1 MENQSY
7 RLISGLA
14 GFLLLPH
21 GQTLEVIIPVNAVV
35 TVLKQPSDG
44 TGFTRV
50 SYAGRTCAVPMRELQ
65 RCGNAI
71 RITFLLVMSH
81 GRISQIAF
89 FGSDYEH
96 SRTDRAFGTRK
107 REPIRSD
114 RGQCFGVLEGI
125 TGIKRGP
132 AGRCDEPR
140 AADNVRN

>member
-21 GQTLEVIIPVNAVV
+21 GQTLEVTIPVNADV

-50 SYAGRTCAVPMRELQ
+50 SYSGRTWAVPMRELQ

-71 RITFLLVMSH
+71 RITFC
-81 GRISQIAF
+81 G
-89 FGSDYEH
+89 
-96 SRTDRAFGTRK
+96 
-107 REPIRSD
+107 
-114 RGQCFGVLEGI
+114 
-125 TGIKRGP
+125 
-132 AGRCDEPR
+132 
-140 AADNVRN
+140 